1 MGGPLLLKKINIL
14 ERVSNAKATM
24 TFKNNPSRNKNVQAV
39 AQTNQTV
46 VLCKRNHYILLMGVL
61 LV

>member
-24 TFKNNPSRNKNVQAV
+24 TFKNNPSRNKNMQAV
-39 AQTNQTV
+39 AQIIKQLYYV
-46 VLCKRNHYILLMGVL
+46 SVIIIYC
-61 LV
+61 